1 VVGAVLTQ
9 NTAWTNVE
17 RAIVNL
23 KQQGLLDLDRLAG
36 MTPSRLAP
44 IIRPAGFYRLK
55 AKRLLSVLRWLR
67 SRRGFPGILGMPTHM
82 VRDELLG
89 CSGVGPETADS
100 ILLYALDRP
109 VFVVDAYTRR
119 ILYRY
124 GLLQGDEGY
133 SEVQS
138 WFHRGLDPDKGMY
151 NEFHALLV
159 RLAKEHCRAGA
170 LCHGCPLS

>member
-17 RAIVNL
+17 RAIANL
-23 KQQGLLDLDRLAG
+23 KLQGLLDLDRLSA

-44 IIRPAGFYRLK
+44 VIRPAGFYRLK

-67 SRRGFPGILGMPTHM
+67 SRRGFPGVAGLPTRTL
-82 VRDELLG
+82 RDELLG
-89 CSGVGPETADS
+89 CKGVGPETADS
-100 ILLYALDRP
+100 ILLYALARP

-124 GLLQGDEGY
+124 GLLEGDEDY
-133 SEVQS
+133 QAVQS
-138 WFHRGLDPDKGMY
+138 WFHRCLSPDVSMY
-151 NEFHALLV
+151 NEFHALFV
-159 RLAKEHCRAGA
+159 RLAKSRCRARA
-170 LCHGCPLS
+170 LCDGCPLS